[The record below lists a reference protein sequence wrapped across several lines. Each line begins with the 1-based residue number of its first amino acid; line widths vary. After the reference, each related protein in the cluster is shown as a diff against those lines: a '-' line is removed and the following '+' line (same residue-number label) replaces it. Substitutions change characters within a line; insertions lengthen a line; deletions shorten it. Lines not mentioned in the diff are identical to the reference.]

1 MNIKFTTKV
10 FGAVAAALLL
20 STSANAAKCGKVT
33 IADMNWA
40 SASLMAN
47 VDKAMLE
54 AMGCEV
60 ELVAGATMPTFTSMN
75 ETGQPDVA
83 PEIWANAM
91 ADLVDSAVGACLLYT
106 SPSPRD
112 QRGSRMPSS
121 A

>member
-60 ELVAGATMPTFTSMN
+60 ELVAGSTMPTF
-75 ETGQPDVA
+75 
-83 PEIWANAM
+83 
-91 ADLVDSAVGACLLYT
+91 CLLYT

-112 QRGSRMPSS
+112 RG
-121 A
+121 